1 MYVDDKM
8 VRLQLWDTA
17 GQERFRSL
25 IPSYIKDSSVAVV
38 VYDITSKQ
46 SFTNVRR
53 WITEAKQIRGDG
65 LMLVL
70 VGNKIDAADL
80 RKVSTEEGQALAK
93 ELDIMFIETSA
104 KSGINVKQLFKDLAS
119 SLPGVKDENGAG
131 NKDDNVQVTGG
142 GNQPKSK
149 FELKQGG
156 DTSKGNGK

>member
-46 SFTNVRR
+46 SFQSVRR

-70 VGNKIDAADL
+70 VGNKIDAADK
-80 RKVSTEEGQALAK
+80 RQVNTEEGQALAK

-104 KSGINVKQLFKDLAS
+104 KSGINVKQLFTDLAG
-119 SLPGVKDENGAG
+119 SLPGVKDGSGSTQA
-131 NKDDNVQVTGG
+131 VGG
-142 GNQPKSK
+142 STANI
-149 FELKQGG
+149 
-156 DTSKGNGK
+156 